1 MSDARQFAPAESAT
15 SAACAQYLMRSALDA
30 TQFVHRH
37 QQVVRAV
44 ARGQISPQQVD
55 NVLTTADWG
64 EVQRDVVAA
73 ISAFAQTLAQHA
85 LLPHEYASP
94 SSDEVVAN
102 GPSDADRPHVDVEP
116 LSSLLARLAHPDVTT
131 GARRR
136 ALTRLNQSAA
146 NRTLGSVATA
156 WFAMLESVSSASLR
170 AMNPAL
176 LTILRSAH
184 PIGYDREVV
193 ELAGPIK
200 TRVTTQLDIENT
212 LDRAAALRCTCQEV
226 RRADGVGP
234 AFTPSMTVT
243 PAQQVLGARAEGG
256 VALSL
261 WLDDAQFDAQA
272 MYVGAL
278 SVESDGGTRLTI
290 PLRITTA

>member
-1 MSDARQFAPAESAT
+1 MSDARQFAPAETAT
-15 SAACAQYLMRSALDA
+15 SVACAQYLMRSALDA

-37 QQVVRAV
+37 QQVVGAV

-55 NVLTTADWG
+55 DALTTADWG
-64 EVQRDVVAA
+64 EVEQDVFAA
-73 ISAFAQTLAQHA
+73 ISAFAQALAQQA
-85 LLPHEYASP
+85 LLPHEYAAP
-94 SSDEVVAN
+94 TSDEVVTNA
-102 GPSDADRPHVDVEP
+102 PSAADRPHAEVEP
-116 LSSLLARLAHPDVTT
+116 LSSLLATLAHPDVTT

-146 NRTLGSVATA
+146 NHTLGSAATA
-156 WFAMLESVSSASLR
+156 WFAMLESVSSATLR

-176 LTILRSAH
+176 LTILRSAQ

-200 TRVTTQLDIENT
+200 TRVTTELDIENT
-212 LDRAAALRCTCQEV
+212 LDRAASLRCTCQAV

-243 PAQQVLGARAEGG
+243 PTQQVLGARAEGA

-261 WLDDAQFDAQA
+261 WLDDAHFDAHS